1 MGSWEAFID
10 NLKDEAG
17 KLSKDELKGL
27 VKGAKSDSEDFIKR
41 QGRKIER
48 YLNQLAGGKI
58 TKDQFESYITDIRD
72 LTTMEALKL
81 SVEAKARAQRLIIGL
96 CNLLIE
102 GLLGLL

>member
-17 KLSKDELKGL
+17 KLSKDEITGL
-27 VKGAKSDSEDFIKR
+27 VKGAKSDSEDFIRR
-41 QGRKIER
+41 QGKKIER
-48 YLNQLAGGKI
+48 YLNQLAEGRI
-58 TKDQFESYITDIRD
+58 TKDEFELYITDIRE

-96 CNLLIE
+96 CNTLID